1 MDNQEILEHVK
12 RAKIA
17 ERYILA
23 VLLSIC
29 VGGFFAIRWMIREDV
44 YDDDTPLEYRGMA
57 VAVVY
62 KSVEIATEEDE
73 IEGYKGIGVFY
84 VDDKRYFCNLETLRV
99 APFIGLRFQVYY
111 DRRNPKANKLATT
124 AVMDTI
130 LRSPEYGWY
139 QQSEGKMEL
148 SDTVRRIDKGIYDGE
163 FDIYEQV
170 AK

>member
-17 ERYILA
+17 ERYILV

-29 VGGFFAIRWMIREDV
+29 VGVFFAIRWMIREDV

-73 IEGYKGIGVFY
+73 IEGYKGIGVF
-84 VDDKRYFCNLETLRV
+84 F
-99 APFIGLRFQVYY
+99 
-111 DRRNPKANKLATT
+111 
-124 AVMDTI
+124 M
-130 LRSPEYGWY
+130 
-139 QQSEGKMEL
+139 
-148 SDTVRRIDKGIYDGE
+148 
-163 FDIYEQV
+163 
-170 AK
+170 